1 MPLDHSVTPIVAEN
15 HNVNRRGV
23 IGDTDSSFSGFIFP
37 VVARWR
43 HEVSIRRYSWSLLRR
58 YTVEEEH
65 SPVVIMDGGGES
77 SSTDPV
83 AYHVDPF
90 TEPELNPKNKPH
102 THKQTGTNKKGY
114 IWNMTIILVCSHLH
128 CGSNP
133 TADVPMTNQVR
144 PMQASVILEKVEH
157 MRTKLF

>member
-1 MPLDHSVTPIVAEN
+1 M
-15 HNVNRRGV
+15 
-23 IGDTDSSFSGFIFP
+23 
-37 VVARWR
+37 
-43 HEVSIRRYSWSLLRR
+43 LRS

-65 SPVVIMDGGGES
+65 SPVVIMDGGRES

-157 MRTKLF
+157 MHTKPF

>member
-1 MPLDHSVTPIVAEN
+1 MLQS
-15 HNVNRRGV
+15 
-23 IGDTDSSFSGFIFP
+23 
-37 VVARWR
+37 
-43 HEVSIRRYSWSLLRR
+43 
-58 YTVEEEH
+58 YTVEEAH
-65 SPVVIMDGGGES
+65 SPVVITDGGGES

-83 AYHVDPF
+83 AYNVDPF

-102 THKQTGTNKKGY
+102 THKQTGTNKKGTIPIGKSY

-157 MRTKLF
+157 MYTKLF